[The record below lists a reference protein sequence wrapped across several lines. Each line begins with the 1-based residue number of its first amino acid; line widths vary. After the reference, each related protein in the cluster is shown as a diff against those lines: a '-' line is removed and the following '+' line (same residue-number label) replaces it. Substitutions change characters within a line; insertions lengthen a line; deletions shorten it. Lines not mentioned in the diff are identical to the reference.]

1 MPFRVPGGRTPP
13 CAFARRLRGR
23 EKTALWYRSVFGE
36 EKFYIEIQDHGIP
49 EQTRIL
55 PDLLRLS
62 KETGIPLVA
71 TNDAHYLTKE
81 DSRIQNVLL
90 CIQLNKTVG
99 EETGMGFETDEFYL
113 KSEEEMRALFPQVSE
128 AIDNTEKSPSGA
140 TTTLSSATPSFLISK
155 RPTVRT
161 ITPILRNSVLRG

>member
-1 MPFRVPGGRTPP
+1 MRAYLPFRVLAGELPR
-13 CAFARRLRGR
+13 ALLRGDY
-23 EKTALWYRSVFGE
+23 EGAKKTALWYRSVFGE

-113 KSEEEMRALFPQVSE
+113 KSEEEMRALFPQVPE
-128 AIDNTEKSPSGA
+128 RD
-140 TTTLSSATPSFLISK
+140 
-155 RPTVRT
+155 
-161 ITPILRNSVLRG
+161 